1 MRPQNEGHNILIKIS
16 GFLKLLLFYHFLPK
30 RNTSFFKNYDECRH
44 ILFVFYCF
52 RGVKEATKCEIYL
65 PTKDLLENFF
75 KK

>member
-16 GFLKLLLFYHFLPK
+16 GFLKLLLFYQNEIHL
-30 RNTSFFKNYDECRH
+30 FKNYDECRH

-52 RGVKEATKCEIYL
+52 RDVKEATKCEIYL
-65 PTKDLLENFF
+65 PTKDLLEIFF